1 VNHTPSTNRSAA
13 EIASVLVVLQASLSL
28 VAGLSAIPF
37 AIVEPGFRVLAM
49 VTILMA
55 AAMFWFAR
63 NLRRGRRWAWRWL
76 VSLEVVSLAMTALLS
91 LLPIGTIRGPVPLL
105 VNLVIPTAVLVLLAA
120 SDAGPASGPRTP
132 AREDVDGPRR
142 QQHAGDGD
150 AYPFARDP
158 Q

>member
-1 VNHTPSTNRSAA
+1 VHHTPSTNSSAA
-13 EIASVLVVLQASLSL
+13 EIASVLVVVQASLSL

-37 AIVEPGFRVLAM
+37 AIVEPGFRVLAV

-76 VSLEVVSLAMTALLS
+76 VSLEVLSLGMTGLLS

-105 VNLVIPTAVLVLLAA
+105 VNLVIPAAIVVLLAA
-120 SDAGPASGPRTP
+120 VRSDA
-132 AREDVDGPRR
+132 RR
-142 QQHAGDGD
+142 A
-150 AYPFARDP
+150 A
-158 Q
+158 